1 MKAIILAAGMGSRL
15 RPLTDD
21 KPKCLVEL
29 DKISLLDRQLGVLK
43 GAGISNVHVIG
54 GYLGHMLKRQNVTL
68 HMNENY
74 ESTNMVETLFCAEEV
89 LQGTQ
94 DIIVSYGDIVYEP
107 RVLEKLISSEAE
119 VSVAAD
125 SDWLRYWE
133 NRMPNPLD
141 DVETFAVDAE
151 NRILDLGKKPN
162 TLEEVEG
169 QFMGLIKFRADVL
182 EKIHYSWR
190 DIRKIIGLATAE
202 KMPMTDFLQHLIDSD
217 WDVRAVFVSNGWAE
231 VDTVSDLAV
240 AKQNLSRGNGSEF
253 GPLV

>member
-29 DKISLLDRQLGVLK
+29 DKIPLLDRQLEVLK
-43 GAGISNVHVIG
+43 IAGISNVHVIG
-54 GYLGHMLKRQNVTL
+54 GYLGHMLKRPNVTL

-107 RVLEKLISSEAE
+107 RVLQKLISSEAE

-125 SDWLRYWE
+125 LDWLRYWYE
-133 NRMPNPLD
+133 RMPNPLV
-141 DVETFAVDAE
+141 DVETFVVDE
-151 NRILDLGKKPN
+151 SDRIIELGQRPESLD
-162 TLEEVEG
+162 VIEG
-169 QFMGLIKFRADVL
+169 QFMGLIKFRSDSL
-182 EKIHYSWR
+182 PKL
-190 DIRKIIGLATAE
+190 RKAWLDARHQNRPLASS
-202 KMPMTDFLQHLIDSD
+202 MPMTDFLQMLIDRD
-217 WDVRAVFVSNGWAE
+217 WDVRASFVSGGWAE
-231 VDTVSDLAV
+231 VDSVQDLRV
-240 AKQNLSRGNGSEF
+240 ASQNLRR
-253 GPLV
+253 PHP

>member
-29 DKISLLDRQLGVLK
+29 DKISLLDRQLEVLK

-54 GYLGHMLKRQNVTL
+54 GYLGHMLKRPNVTL

-94 DIIVSYGDIVYEP
+94 DIIISYGDIVYEP
-107 RVLEKLISSEAE
+107 RVLQKLISSKAE

-125 SDWLRYWE
+125 LDWLRYWYE
-133 NRMPNPLD
+133 RMPNPLV
-141 DVETFAVDAE
+141 DVETFLVDE
-151 NRILDLGKKPN
+151 SDRIIELGQRPESLDHIQ
-162 TLEEVEG
+162 G
-169 QFMGLIKFRADVL
+169 QFMGLIKFRSDSL
-182 EKIHYSWR
+182 PKL
-190 DIRKIIGLATAE
+190 RKAWLDARHQNRPLASS
-202 KMPMTDFLQHLIDSD
+202 MPMTDFLQMLIDRD
-217 WDVRAVFVSNGWAE
+217 WDVRASFVSGGWAE
-231 VDTVSDLAV
+231 VDSLEDLRV
-240 AKQNLSRGNGSEF
+240 ASQNLRR
-253 GPLV
+253 PHP

>member
-29 DKISLLDRQLGVLK
+29 DKISLLDRQLEVLK

-54 GYLGHMLKRQNVTL
+54 GYLGHMLKRPNVTL

-107 RVLEKLISSEAE
+107 RVLQKLISSEAE

-125 SDWLRYWE
+125 LDWLRYWYE
-133 NRMPNPLD
+133 RMPNPLV
-141 DVETFAVDAE
+141 DVETFVVDE
-151 NRILDLGKKPN
+151 SDRIIELGQRPESLD
-162 TLEEVEG
+162 VIEG
-169 QFMGLIKFRADVL
+169 QFMGLIKFRSDSL
-182 EKIHYSWR
+182 PKL
-190 DIRKIIGLATAE
+190 RKAWLDARHQNRPLASS
-202 KMPMTDFLQHLIDSD
+202 MPMTDFLQMLIDRD
-217 WDVRAVFVSNGWAE
+217 WDVRASFVSGGWAE
-231 VDTVSDLAV
+231 VDSVQDLRV
-240 AKQNLSRGNGSEF
+240 ASQNLRR
-253 GPLV
+253 PHP